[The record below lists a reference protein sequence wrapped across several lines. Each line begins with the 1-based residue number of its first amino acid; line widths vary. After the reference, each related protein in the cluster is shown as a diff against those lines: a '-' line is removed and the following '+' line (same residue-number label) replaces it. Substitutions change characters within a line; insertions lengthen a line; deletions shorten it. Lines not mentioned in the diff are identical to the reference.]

1 MDIIQD
7 IWEDYKKPIMI
18 ILAVILVFIVGLI
31 IFSAVYNP
39 IKITFT
45 GEDAEVIATM
55 SNEIKLGAKATNKSG
70 EEFEVEWEVS
80 DGTLSSTKANDIIW
94 ELPKKEGTYTISVK
108 AGEKIVKNK
117 NITVITN
124 QIGNWSLD
132 NNENIEYIDNDGDG
146 LSDKYE
152 KEVSN
157 TDTNKIDSDGD
168 IVNDGNETALKLDPN
183 EKESKSDSIQ
193 DDERKLEYN
202 ISLDNIG
209 MNATVKGTD
218 NIAGTTIDLYNLN
231 TINELQPVVSN
242 AYSLKTQGTVD
253 NVKMT
258 IKYDK
263 SKVNSKGLNETNLA
277 VYKLDTDNNK
287 YIKQESTVDTG
298 ASTVTTKV
306 MDSGKFF
313 IADSSKMKDKVS
325 TDLMFVI
332 DNSGSMYSKDMV
344 DGSEEND
351 TQFKR
356 VDLSNRIID
365 KLKGDYRFGA
375 GKFTFE
381 YEELASLTSDKEK
394 VKQKIS
400 ELKTHTEKFTGTYI
414 GNALEGGLKQFDNN
428 KSDTRRYIILLTD
441 GKDTNTVDGYDDKKA
456 LSATNEAKSKGV
468 KVFTIGLGNELDT
481 ETLQNIAT
489 QTGGKYYYAS
499 SSEVLEDVFELI
511 AADINYSLVDYNKDA
526 TDDYIIYANNNFL
539 AKKNGMPIENFSTTT
554 SQKGATYGMSLLSK
568 LYYENKLPLSMS
580 AISVKDRN
588 SGETVKADEYEIQIE
603 DDQDTKNSLLSNYKL
618 EQLDF
623 MKNPPKDFM
632 SKTISGG
639 LLQISSEHKKELT
652 TLGFTYYSLKYDNNK
667 SGFKKYETYMLNN
680 DYVED
685 KEKDKESNSLSN
697 DDKNLVDAI
706 YRLDI
711 LKHRDEKI
719 DFGKEP
725 DKAYSYLVKSTSNF
739 EVPLLVLNDDY
750 TVCLQK
756 ILVDVNDDNH
766 LKFEVYDSN
775 FGGNQQYIDVTRT
788 KIFNYIEGN
797 DKNNYQYKF
806 TYNGKNVAV
815 SVSIP
820 NVDVN
825 L

>member
-1 MDIIQD
+1 MDIIQE
-7 IWEDYKKPIMI
+7 IWEDYKKPII
-18 ILAVILVFIVGLI
+18 IVLAVILAFIVGLI

-45 GEDAEVIATM
+45 GEDAEIIATM

-70 EEFEVEWEVS
+70 EEFEIEWEVS
-80 DGTLSSTKANDIIW
+80 DGTLSSTKANDVIW
-94 ELPKKEGTYTISVK
+94 ELPKEEGTYTISVK
-108 AGEKIVKNK
+108 AGEKVVKTK

-132 NNENIEYIDNDGDG
+132 NNEKIEYIDNDGDG

-152 KEVSN
+152 QEVSN
-157 TDTNKIDSDGD
+157 TDASKIDSDGD
-168 IVNDGNETALKLDPN
+168 IVNDGVETVLKLDPN
-183 EKESKSDSIQ
+183 EKESKTDGIQ

-242 AYSLKTQGTVD
+242 VYSLKTQGTVD

-263 SKVNSKGLNETNLA
+263 SKVNSKGLNEANLA
-277 VYKLDTDNNK
+277 VYKLDTENNK
-287 YIKQESTVDTG
+287 YIKQESTVDSG

-325 TDLMFVI
+325 TELMFVI

-365 KLKGDYRFGA
+365 KLKGDYKFGA

-381 YEELASLTSDKEK
+381 YEELSPLTSDKEK
-394 VKQKIS
+394 VKQKIN

-414 GNALEGGLKQFDNN
+414 GNALEGGLKQFDSN

-441 GKDTNTVDGYDDKKA
+441 GKDTNNVDGYDEKKA
-456 LSATNEAKSKGV
+456 LSATNEAKTKGV

-539 AKKNGMPIENFSTTT
+539 AKKNGMPIENFSTST

-568 LYYENKLPLSMS
+568 LYYENKLPSTMS
-580 AISVKDRN
+580 AISLKDRN
-588 SGETVKADEYEIQIE
+588 SGETVKADEYEIQFE
-603 DDQDTKNSLLSNYKL
+603 DDKDTKNSLLSNYKL

-623 MKNPPKDFM
+623 MKKPPKDFM
-632 SKTISGG
+632 ATTISGG
-639 LLQISSEHKKELT
+639 SLQISSEYKKELT

-725 DKAYSYLVKSTSNF
+725 DKAYNYLVKSTSNF

-788 KIFNYIEGN
+788 KIFNSLEGN
-797 DKNNYQYKF
+797 DKNSYQYKF
-806 TYNGKNVAV
+806 TYNEKNVSV

-820 NVDVN
+820 NIDVN